1 MRRSVT
7 IKIARLREMLRSSGP
22 SSALNRQVIFV
33 KNSDPARPVI
43 AIIGAGASGTLLAW
57 RLRKV
62 GVAARGVVIGD
73 GLEPALGLAYGTRC
87 SSHFLNVCASGMSRN
102 GRGPRAFPALG
113 TMSL

>member
-1 MRRSVT
+1 
-7 IKIARLREMLRSSGP
+7 MLRSSGP

-57 RLRKV
+57 RLWKV

-87 SSHFLNVCASGMSRN
+87 SSHFLNVCASGMSAMAEDSEHFLHWAQCHYD
-102 GRGPRAFPALG
+102 PDV
-113 TMSL
+113 